1 MLHKSNSAD
10 PISTK
15 PCGGRHPSCLMQAGP
30 SLSTKPPTPNLS
42 TNESALDTLAEVTW
56 LCLLLQLSR
65 ATTALLKDL
74 RSSVRCELGL
84 VVREELTKKEWRKC
98 DSFVLSFEL
107 SMKGSFCCRLVALKN
122 IITWSKEFR
131 ATESNMYKSAQYLY
145 SSLSVPR
152 LWENARYGRLTWLI
166 V

>member
-30 SLSTKPPTPNLS
+30 SLATKPPTPNLS

-74 RSSVRCELGL
+74 RFSVRCELGL
-84 VVREELTKKEWRKC
+84 VVTEELTKKEWRIF
-98 DSFVLSFEL
+98 DSDFCLSNGQGKDLFIVDWL
-107 SMKGSFCCRLVALKN
+107 HLR
-122 IITWSKEFR
+122 I
-131 ATESNMYKSAQYLY
+131 
-145 SSLSVPR
+145 SSLEVRSSEQQNQICIRVPNICIQV
-152 LWENARYGRLTWLI
+152 WVCQDCEI
-166 V
+166 

>member
-30 SLSTKPPTPNLS
+30 SLATKPPTPNLS

-84 VVREELTKKEWRKC
+84 VVTEELTKKEWRIF
-98 DSFVLSFEL
+98 DSDFCLSNCQGKDLFVVDWLHL
-107 SMKGSFCCRLVALKN
+107 R
-122 IITWSKEFR
+122 I
-131 ATESNMYKSAQYLY
+131 
-145 SSLSVPR
+145 SSLEVRSSEQHNQICISVPNICIQV
-152 LWENARYGRLTWLI
+152 WVCQDCEIW
-166 V
+166 